1 MMLHAAIRKASSG
14 DVVCL
19 TATDPSTQRDVAKFC
34 DFLGHE
40 LLEHH
45 QDGARFLYRVKRPVS
60 VSQKPL
66 GEALVG
72 VFNRVFQAADAT
84 ILCGGF

>member
-1 MMLHAAIRKASSG
+1 MEYQVDATGLKCPEPVMMLHAAIRKASSG

-40 LLEHH
+40 LVEHH
-45 QDGARFLYRVKRPVS
+45 QDGTRFLYRVK
-60 VSQKPL
+60 K
-66 GEALVG
+66 VG
-72 VFNRVFQAADAT
+72 
-84 ILCGGF
+84 

>member
-1 MMLHAAIRKASSG
+1 MEYQVDATGLNCPEPVMMLHVAIRKASLG

-40 LLEHH
+40 LVEQH
-45 QDGARFLYRVKRPVS
+45 QDGTRLLYRVK
-60 VSQKPL
+60 KA
-66 GEALVG
+66 G
-72 VFNRVFQAADAT
+72 
-84 ILCGGF
+84 

>member
-1 MMLHAAIRKASSG
+1 MEYQVDATGLKCPEPVMMLHAAIRKAAGG

-40 LLEHH
+40 LMEHECDAT
-45 QDGARFLYRVKRPVS
+45 QYIYRVK
-60 VSQKPL
+60 KA
-66 GEALVG
+66 G
-72 VFNRVFQAADAT
+72 
-84 ILCGGF
+84 

>member
-1 MMLHAAIRKASSG
+1 MMLHVAIRKASLG

-34 DFLGHE
+34 EFLGHE

-45 QDGARFLYRVKRPVS
+45 QDETCFLYRVK
-60 VSQKPL
+60 KA
-66 GEALVG
+66 G
-72 VFNRVFQAADAT
+72 
-84 ILCGGF
+84 

>member
-19 TATDPSTQRDVAKFC
+19 TATDSSTKRDVVKFC

-40 LLEHH
+40 LLEYH
-45 QDGARFLYRVKRPVS
+45 QDGPHFLYRVK
-60 VSQKPL
+60 KA
-66 GEALVG
+66 G
-72 VFNRVFQAADAT
+72 
-84 ILCGGF
+84 

>member
-1 MMLHAAIRKASSG
+1 MDYQVDATGLKCPEPVMLLHAAIRKASWG

-19 TATDPSTQRDVAKFC
+19 TATDPSTERDVAKFC

-45 QDGARFLYRVKRPVS
+45 QDETRFLYLVK
-60 VSQKPL
+60 KA
-66 GEALVG
+66 G
-72 VFNRVFQAADAT
+72 
-84 ILCGGF
+84 

>member
-1 MMLHAAIRKASSG
+1 MEYQVDATGLKCPEPVMMLHAAIRKASSG

-45 QDGARFLYRVKRPVS
+45 QGWGAFSLSCKKGR
-60 VSQKPL
+60 
-66 GEALVG
+66 LV
-72 VFNRVFQAADAT
+72 
-84 ILCGGF
+84 